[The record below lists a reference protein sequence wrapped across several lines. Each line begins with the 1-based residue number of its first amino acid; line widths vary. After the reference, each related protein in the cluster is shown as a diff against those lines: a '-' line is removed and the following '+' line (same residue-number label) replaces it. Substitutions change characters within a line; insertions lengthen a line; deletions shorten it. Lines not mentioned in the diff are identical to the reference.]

1 MLKKSIGIGLLIVAG
16 QTYSAD
22 ITVTTTEDI
31 VKDDEECSLREAIEY
46 VNRGLAKEGYMGC
59 GGENSS
65 INILLPQKKTYELN
79 KHLEIKASVN
89 IKAIGEKDED
99 GFDLD
104 NNRIPGLNNAHIKML
119 GKDNV
124 FRILSDKDNAIVVNL
139 SELDIEGCGSSQ
151 CADQG
156 GLIYLKGNLTLTYSK
171 LFKGNANQGGAIYSS
186 GYFANSFYSYLKVTN
201 SIFEQNKANQGGVL
215 YSGLP
220 VFEIGKSVFK
230 QNETLNASS
239 ANIFSLAVPD
249 VKPEDQS
256 ITSDIY
262 SSTFLKNKGTVI
274 DLIGGIAINNI
285 TVVDNT
291 GIGVRVNSPTP
302 AAFLANSI
310 ILGNTGSD
318 CQISAENKATLQNNL
333 VTASCG
339 TGDAI
344 YPNSIW
350 SGTELFASKT
360 GSEGTCLS
368 MAENKTA
375 LLCPFSTPKDS
386 FLGYL
391 RPRILLSYNSLDE
404 SPIVNKGKSTLTGL
418 DIVACEYDDQRSLA
432 RMSDNIYCD
441 RGAIEI
447 VVPTSP
453 QLIGQDL
460 KYGEVA
466 KLTILEQLGD
476 SDLIPK
482 EQCNALVGPHPT
494 GEAWQDGCMKVVQ
507 TKTESKGKTTID
519 SAGNI
524 VYTPNSNWHGADIFE
539 IQVITTS
546 TRFNQSKPY
555 IAVPVQ
561 IVQEPNNNF
570 EDKTVKTS
578 GGSWGFVGLF
588 ALLGLIGLRRVF
600 KY

>member
-1 MLKKSIGIGLLIVAG
+1 MLKKSIGMALLCMAG
-16 QTYSAD
+16 QAYSAD

-249 VKPEDQS
+249 VKSEDQS